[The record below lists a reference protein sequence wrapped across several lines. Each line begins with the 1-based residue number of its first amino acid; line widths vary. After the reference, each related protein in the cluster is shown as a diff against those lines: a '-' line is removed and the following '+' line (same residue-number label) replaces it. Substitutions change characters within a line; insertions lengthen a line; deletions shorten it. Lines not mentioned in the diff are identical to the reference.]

1 MEYTDYIARADEYK
15 RAAEDILARA
25 KAEGRELDAVENAS
39 FEQLRG
45 KIEEA
50 QKTANELRDAEIT
63 RLQGLV
69 APQPETKDK
78 GGVREL
84 LRSMHI
90 GEERTLLVGSGGGS
104 YLVPQEWHNS
114 VEAYRFQRN
123 FLRQTGAMVVRTE
136 STHNIPVLTANGAA
150 AIVSENA
157 EYTAVDPTVSQVI
170 LYAYKLTQKVPVSE
184 ELLADSAYDVA
195 ALTARSVGIGFAAA
209 EEKYFLVGTG
219 SSQPTGIFNKTAD
232 KTTATQAVITKDEL
246 IESVYGLARHY
257 RDGAVWMMNDAT
269 ALAIAKFKLDVTTS
283 GTTPYFW
290 TDAVGGEPPKL
301 LGYPVYTNSN
311 IATYA
316 AGNKAICFGNPSM
329 YVIGERGPMATK
341 RLQLNEYSDT
351 FAFNHRI
358 DGKPLDPAAFYVV
371 ALHS

>member
-1 MEYTDYIARADEYK
+1 MDYKQLFEKAEEFK
-15 RAAEDILARA
+15 REANAILDRA
-25 KAEGRELDAVENAS
+25 KTEGRELDAVENAA

-45 KIEEA
+45 KVEAYQSQANDARDEEI
-50 QKTANELRDAEIT
+50 R
-63 RLQGLV
+63 RLEGLV
-69 APQPETKDK
+69 PSESDEPK
-78 GGVREL
+78 GDMREYVK
-84 LRSMHI
+84 SMNI
-90 GEERTLLVGSGGGS
+90 GEERALAAASGSGS

-114 VEAYRFQRN
+114 VEEYRFQRN
-123 FLRQTGAMVVRTE
+123 FLRQAGAMVVRTN
-136 STHNIPVLTANGAA
+136 STHNIPVLTANGVA
-150 AIVSENA
+150 AITGENA
-157 EYTAVDPTVSQVI
+157 EYTAVDPTVGQVI
-170 LYAYKLTQKVPVSE
+170 LYAYKITQKVPVSE
-184 ELLADSAYDVA
+184 ELLADAAYDVS
-195 ALTARSVGIGFAAA
+195 ALLARSVGIGFGAA
-209 EEKYFLVGTG
+209 EEKYFLTGTG

-290 TDAVGGEPPKL
+290 TDSVGGEPPQL

-316 AGNKAICFGNPSM
+316 AGNKAICFGNPQY
-329 YVIGERGPMATK
+329 YVIGERGDMTAK